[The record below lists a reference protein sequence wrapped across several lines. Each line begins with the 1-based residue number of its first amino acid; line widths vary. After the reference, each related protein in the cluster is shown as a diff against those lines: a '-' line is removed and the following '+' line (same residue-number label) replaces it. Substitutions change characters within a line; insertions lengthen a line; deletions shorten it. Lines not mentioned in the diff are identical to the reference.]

1 MTHEHVSVNELM
13 MRLNLVKRMDM
24 KTSVE
29 IAGIANCLTRDV
41 NGNLL
46 PFVWTRQIVYNE
58 YENATLLTRDS
69 LQKHLQTFIDP
80 DVRDNVD
87 ILQKVEDPAVFVD
100 WVVRISEYWERG
112 YVLKRDEK
120 YSQTVFSAMFEI
132 VNTSQIWLLLQV
144 KGMKQVQ
151 DRMNVKKAK
160 LSVDPGQN
168 RFYRRLVEYISE
180 TPNEATALESHFW
193 LHRGTNAIVCS
204 CSAARKYRSYANACE
219 DDVCWRGSCC
229 RKKKSVTSQ
238 GRTPRSDKAQTWC
251 KSIATPHTS
260 SENC

>member
-1 MTHEHVSVNELM
+1 MIFASMTQEHVSVNELM

-29 IAGIANCLTRDV
+29 IAGITNCLTRDV

-46 PFVWTRQIVYNE
+46 PFVWTRQSVYNE

-151 DRMNVKKAK
+151 D
-160 LSVDPGQN
+160 
-168 RFYRRLVEYISE
+168 
-180 TPNEATALESHFW
+180 
-193 LHRGTNAIVCS
+193 
-204 CSAARKYRSYANACE
+204 
-219 DDVCWRGSCC
+219 
-229 RKKKSVTSQ
+229 
-238 GRTPRSDKAQTWC
+238 
-251 KSIATPHTS
+251 
-260 SENC
+260 